1 METAT
6 FTRKE
11 VRNEPVIFTLLK
23 KNPSGPKDYPACVI
37 VPTVDEI
44 YEEVEENG
52 EMIGKQRV
60 IRYIPGEK
68 SIYADEQSKD
78 AKFRPEP
85 ITIIDGVLPVDY
97 REVKLLDF
105 LRKSNYNS
113 AKKNRTPGK
122 LAIYMEKDA
131 VTEAET
137 FLKDEKY
144 TLDMKNLIYSLDPY
158 ELEAYALVLG
168 DKNADEKQT
177 SEVRRDLLVF
187 ANTYPDKFKEGM
199 NNAGMKRKVHILKAV
214 KEGII
219 ICNDKDH
226 EITWPDGKLIKQVPI
241 GKDAVDY
248 MVDLTFQPAYNE
260 VYTYITETLYP
271 PLAPSYLKKDNG
283 SVKMQKKTPKTVQKD
298 KREVELMTI
307 SSADLFRTAVTQGV
321 LVKDKKSPWYRFFG
335 KTEDKFGFGAKG
347 CVKILNNSPSKRE
360 EIYDFIKK
368 EEATK

>member
-11 VRNEPVIFTLLK
+11 ISKEPVIFTLLK
-23 KNPSGPKDYPACVI
+23 KNPSGPKEYPVCVI
-37 VPTVDEI
+37 VPTVDEV
-44 YEEVEENG
+44 YEEVEEDG

-68 SIYADEQSKD
+68 TIYADEQSKE
-78 AKFRPEP
+78 AKYRPEP
-85 ITIIDGVLPVDY
+85 ITILDGVLPVDY

-105 LRKSNYNS
+105 LRKSNYNA

-122 LAIYMEKDA
+122 LAIYIEKDR
-131 VTEAET
+131 VTEADV
-137 FLKDEKY
+137 FLKDEKEN
-144 TLDMKNLIYSLDPY
+144 LDMKNLIYSLDPY

-168 DKNADEKQT
+168 DKNADGKQT
-177 SEVRRDLLVF
+177 SEIRRDLLVF

-199 NNAGMKRKVHILKAV
+199 TNAGMKRKVHVLKAV
-214 KEGII
+214 KAGVI

-248 MVDLTFQPAYNE
+248 MVDLTFQPAYKE
-260 VYTYITETLYP
+260 VYTYITESLYP
-271 PLAPSYLKKDNG
+271 TVAPSTMKKDSG
-283 SVKMQKKTPKTVQKD
+283 STKMQKHTPRPVQKD

-307 SSADLFRTAVTQGV
+307 SSADLFRSAVNNKV
-321 LVKDKKSPWYRFFG
+321 LVKDKKSPWYRLFG
-335 KTEDKFGFGAKG
+335 KTEDKFGFGVKG
-347 CVKILNNSPSKRE
+347 CVKILNNDPSKRE
-360 EIYDFIKK
+360 ELYDIIKK
-368 EEATK
+368 ETTK